1 MPSCANEIQRGS
13 FPCCGYFRNARV
25 YLWVREKHRK
35 YLKMKFTP
43 VKITWQANRVGI
55 HGRLRGFY
63 CNCNAIPAGRVAML
77 DEEQL
82 QNIMNR

>member
-1 MPSCANEIQRGS
+1 
-13 FPCCGYFRNARV
+13 
-25 YLWVREKHRK
+25 
-35 YLKMKFTP
+35 MKFTP